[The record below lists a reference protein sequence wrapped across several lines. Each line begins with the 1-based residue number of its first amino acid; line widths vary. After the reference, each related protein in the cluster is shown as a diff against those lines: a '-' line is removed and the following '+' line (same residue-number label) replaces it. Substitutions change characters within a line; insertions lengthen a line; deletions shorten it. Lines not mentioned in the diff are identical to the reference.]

1 MAAEVPVPD
10 DEGEIDFGTA
20 IGAGADILAQ
30 GLYSAAEGV
39 GETFD
44 VDFLKKFGRE
54 GVERQKEELA
64 TATGLQQFREI
75 GGVGDTLEFAGEQIG
90 QQLPIMAPM
99 LAGAGVGAKVGS
111 AFGPVGTTVGAIAGG
126 ALAGIPLFYG
136 QNRERQKEV
145 SGSVQS
151 EGAAFATAIP
161 QAALDSALGAITLGL
176 GRVGGPALN
185 QLLDAGGGVL
195 TRGAKGFGFGS
206 ATEIPTEIGQQAL
219 ERYQA
224 GLELDSEDAVNEYI
238 DAGAAALF
246 VGGAFGSAGN
256 VAFGNRQTLAEMRA
270 EADDT
275 ALQQD
280 LETLL
285 AANNLKVDDL
295 TDEEIVEFAE
305 QEREKDPL
313 FDYILSS
320 GLADATKAKALRR
333 RMSEI
338 FTGVLSENQIPDPFQ
353 ADGYNPLQITED
365 QADRWGPALGAFR
378 DVDTDG
384 TVREETV
391 VANRGADPA
400 TLLLSDE
407 ETIQVAARYAE
418 RYPEI
423 NEILKAKVEPKVKLR
438 LLRRKLRELIP
449 ATEATGTGTAEIR
462 AGDFSTELQEER
474 GGIAPGAEGA
484 PRLADRTGQPAERG
498 ALLQQEQADQAIAEE
513 ILARGEQE
521 REDAQ
526 RRTTETL
533 EAASA
538 TVSPTSE
545 LTDQQFEPGQTL
557 EAAGRVLRGEQAST
571 LGPEAVA
578 TVEGERGNV
587 PTFRAVQDARERVNG
602 LLGRLESIG
611 SAGQEAAR
619 AVRERIEQRNLT
631 GDQALGMLRAAEAFA
646 ETLPVDAK
654 NVELRFLDKVMVG
667 AAAAEASGG
676 GATAQDV
683 PGRRLST
690 GNGLD
695 GIIEISL
702 AQPSS
707 VIRSTAAHEAF
718 HVMQDVYADVD
729 PGAANILNRTFGR
742 PNETKRL
749 KDLPSGV
756 IRMLKKAEF
765 APGQSF
771 WAELTA
777 MESAGG
783 APIQSGELQAYTYQA
798 YNLLKNQ
805 GKKVP
810 GLGGAMSR
818 YMIFNKKFFQ
828 RLANSLRGD
837 GFRTATEV
845 FAEVPQTAQR
855 RADVQPQT
863 VAGEQAS
870 MLDRLARRATGVD
883 TVQEGNV
890 TRRFGV
896 RDVPGFIQQRMGE
909 DQQPQAIT
917 NLLEDTDVTSEQ
929 ASALALRGIQIEPTL
944 ESLDGFKQD
953 DLYISLRQD
962 FPIDYKIAGTNETV
976 DRLHNFDM
984 RVYRSIGFKGLINTG
999 VQFQIDG
1006 TWSQPFVNYPYYS
1019 FDQIRRIIDDD
1030 NIKNKRNDNSRS
1042 TITYILKN
1050 IYESFNVIP
1059 TLREGKIQFE
1069 FKNSKEILEGDG
1081 LNIDELTNYEI
1092 RKKASQVVEPQIEE
1106 TSYYFSNVLFNNGL
1120 EAAHKKLNDLEELIK
1135 QQEEN
1140 FKKHNKA
1147 VALHLFPYSSALVAR
1162 HLKSD
1167 NPDIVTF
1174 SSSSRSGSRSRI
1186 YHSAGKKLADETGY
1200 EIRTYYEGDS
1210 QKSAYQFIVTPVV
1223 AQRLDAFTDGLPE
1236 LLNVDDLDYG
1246 VFKDSSV
1253 VKSFIENVLPNIQSK
1268 DPSAADIARKIH
1280 DLINDTVGIPYIE
1293 YVYGSLN
1300 EAAINDIA
1308 NLLNVGKDDVT
1319 KPDVSPETRALPEY
1333 DRTILEQVLQD
1344 LINEPATEQA
1354 STLALSM
1361 QRLDQRIPQ
1370 ADRVASPNPRAPL
1383 TANSFTSI
1391 LGGNGGGFNG
1401 NQADINRIFEE
1412 SIAETDDDGG
1422 TTARDAVAAVKMR
1435 PPNAAFWDRAF
1446 KQPNRVRYWYEASA
1460 EAFRDLTNFRTPEA
1474 LARFIDIVSGT
1485 SGGVEPYPNLMRAMG
1500 VASEDAQGIP
1510 IRTDLRD
1517 PASATK
1523 ALAPS
1528 DMETLKFGNFAGT
1541 MQFINGLTPKAPLS
1555 TNDTQ
1560 VASAFGFPG
1569 TALASKPIL
1578 YEVLSRFY
1586 QKLRDVQ
1593 NSGIAAGGQPY
1604 ESWQIQALGWVEE
1617 RGRKKETKQNV
1628 SDDYG
1633 EALPKIIS
1641 TLQANGVPVPGGQIT
1656 ETTLQDPRVP
1666 NLMSGTR
1673 RYFDQGRFATVET
1686 ASELT
1691 PEGKR
1696 AAEIYE
1702 YLRGREE
1709 IPWVRDAKKKYIRQ
1723 QRIPMEKLAR
1733 RKRTGD
1739 KKTADPSLLSN
1750 IMSELVGTKVE
1761 VSRVDPR
1768 NFTGWGTFESVMS
1781 PNLRIPMQFRVMET
1795 QGFASLTPVARRAL
1809 LAMLGKAL
1817 GQKAMA
1823 ASQFT
1828 PAADPANPDTFRV
1841 FVQTTDPANFNP
1853 TVIET
1858 FERDAGGFPLN
1869 IEEVPNGYT
1878 IDLNVGGFDVGP
1890 DLQTVQDAVSKNLG
1904 NQDATIVPMDYR
1916 SDYIEENGY
1925 VDENGN
1931 WNDVANYD
1939 SFINELLEQDD
1950 ASQSRDDTRG
1960 VGRGNRLKTRVL
1972 RDNITRFAS
1981 QLEEIAAARDDGFR
1995 EWSDGVEGLLAKER
2009 RKEDERRAKQAR
2021 IRTKD
2026 TLNAAKAAR
2035 KQMRTTG
2042 EQASVLSINTPAF
2055 KNWFKRSKVVD
2066 SQGNPLVVYHGSRS
2080 DIESFDPT
2088 VAGSNQGEFGQ
2099 AGMYFTEDPDY
2110 AQTYAM
2116 FAGVTQSNRG
2126 RAAAGQT
2133 IYPVYLSIQNPLVI
2147 QNPTFWESVRQRI
2160 RDRNKSRTERQ
2171 LDEHMRG
2178 KTALITKARRDEL
2191 EAQGFDGIIN
2201 ERANEIIAF
2210 RPTQI
2215 KSAFNQGTFDPQD
2228 ARIQASALGYNPIF
2242 AAGVQ
2247 PRPIQSLLSRVIP
2260 TSFKEFRRQMING
2273 FDPIADLEMRVNSG
2287 KLRDATRSAFKMA
2300 ELSLQLTGRTEA
2312 FLLNG
2317 PPVFDPNTGAV
2328 NADTTIGGL
2337 KDIFEPIGSGEKYLR
2352 FQDYA
2357 YARRA
2362 EELINDPNTKPEV
2375 KQNLEE
2381 SFPAELRQQA
2391 LALGNPEFDQ
2401 VLARYKA
2408 FNDAMLQYLVDT
2420 GLISEAQRDGMART
2434 SLYVPFYKLADE
2446 DAKEMNP
2453 DVLGPQLRSGLSNP
2467 DAGIKALTGEGGQ
2480 IGDLYENVIRNAQ
2493 TFLGAGLRNEAM
2505 RRSVDLM
2512 AEAEIG
2518 GVVREKMATTV
2529 TYKVG
2534 GQDRHY
2540 NIAKPNAAGQIDPD
2554 APALFSALTSF
2565 SRPQTEG
2572 ITRVMETVAN
2582 VFRAGITISP
2592 GFMVA
2597 NFIRGDLAGGVTA
2610 DAGLRPMVD
2619 SAIGLKA
2626 ALTNNQSVQDLKQL
2640 SGVGGYAFGGRPKG
2654 FANQLKRDFR
2664 KGEEVVGV
2672 TTKMSDVLVNL
2683 WNRAEAVGEAT
2694 ELATR
2699 EAIFRRLK
2707 EAGFNDLEA
2716 AYQGQALINYGRRGN
2731 PDSFAASA
2739 LGSLIP
2745 LVPFLNARVQGLYRT
2760 ASALSGK
2767 EATAKA
2773 TILKG
2778 MALTAASMALYAASS
2793 GDERWKEE
2801 PLERRLNY
2809 YILYLGDKKIL
2820 IPKPFEI
2827 GAIFSTLPEFFTDFV
2842 LGNIRGEDAARAAK
2856 LTFLN
2861 TFAFNPFPQAAL
2873 PILEVATN
2881 YDYFTGRPI
2890 ETAGVQRL
2898 PSGDRA
2904 YSTTSQTAIQ
2914 FGRLT
2919 GLSPL
2924 KFEQLVNGYLGSMG
2938 SLGLAAVDSVL
2949 SLTGAIPAKPAGIF
2963 ENEFGDAASFL
2974 SGLTRFV
2981 KESPDPANRF
2991 VGEFYEL
2998 KREVDEIYAAVQDRR
3013 KNGEIEAALDLM
3025 KENRK
3030 KLGMRTSL
3038 NRMQTTF
3045 TTLNREI
3052 RRVKRSDDLTP
3063 DQKKNR
3069 LNRLINQRNRIAGQT
3084 EKILERID

>member
-1 MAAEVPVPD
+1 MERSDFDARMAAEVPVPD

-20 IGAGADILAQ
+20 VGAGADILQQ

-39 GETFD
+39 GETFG
-44 VDFLKKFGRE
+44 VDFLKEFGRE

-75 GGVGDTLEFAGEQIG
+75 GGVGDTLEFATEQIG

-99 LAGAGVGAKVGS
+99 LAGAGVGAKLGS
-111 AFGPVGTTVGAIAGG
+111 AFGPIGTTVGAIAGG
-126 ALAGIPLFYG
+126 AIAGIPLFYG

-246 VGGAFGSAGN
+246 VGGTFGTAGN

-285 AANNLKVDDL
+285 AADNLKVDDL
-295 TDEEIVEFAE
+295 TDQEIVEFAE

-320 GLADATKAKALRR
+320 GLADATKAKVLRR

-338 FTGVLSENQIPDPFQ
+338 FTGVLSEQQ
-353 ADGYNPLQITED
+353 VANPVDEGAEPLRIGQDTLLQIEF
-365 QADRWGPALGAFR
+365 QPG
-378 DVDTDG
+378 
-384 TVREETV
+384 REETV
-391 VANRGADPA
+391 VAREGDRPV
-400 TLLLSDE
+400 TLLLNDE
-407 ETIQVAARYAE
+407 ETLRVAEGYRT
-418 RYPEI
+418 RFPEI
-423 NEILKAKVEPKVKLR
+423 DEILKSDFDNTLIKMRA
-438 LLRRKLRELIP
+438 LRRALAELIP
-449 ATEATGTGTAEIR
+449 GQQAVGAGTAEIR

-498 ALLQQEQADQAIAEE
+498 ALLQQEQADQAIAED
-513 ILARGEQE
+513 ILAEGEQE

-538 TVSPTSE
+538 TVSPASE
-545 LTDQQFEPGQTL
+545 LTDQQFEAQQTL
-557 EAAGRVLRGEQAST
+557 EAAGRVLRGEQSST

-578 TVEGERGNV
+578 TVEGERADV

-611 SAGQEAAR
+611 SGGIEAAR

-702 AQPSS
+702 GQPSS

-729 PGAANILNRTFGR
+729 PGAANILNRAFGR

-756 IRMLKKAEF
+756 VRMLKKAEF

-771 WAELTA
+771 WKQLTA

-818 YMIFNKKFFQ
+818 YMIFNKKFFE

-845 FAEVPQTAQR
+845 FAEVPQTAQQ

-870 MLDRLARRATGVD
+870 MLDRFARRATGIE
-883 TVQEGNV
+883 TVQDGNV

-896 RDVPGFIQQRMGE
+896 RDVPDLIRQRMDAGLPTQE
-909 DQQPQAIT
+909 IT
-917 NLLEDTDVTSEQ
+917 TLLEDTDITSEQ
-929 ASALALRGIQIEPTL
+929 ASALAVRGMRELEPRL
-944 ESLDGFKQD
+944 EEFDGFQQNDYQLK
-953 DLYISLRQD
+953 
-962 FPIDYKIAGTNETV
+962 IDQPFTFELAIAGTDETQEVQHDFNMGLYRQPNRDWQSTYVGFTIDGSYSQQRNIDIDYLANRITRAASRGDFESAAEELGRLQQRAAEINLV
-976 DRLHNFDM
+976 DPVANSPELKALQSALDRANPAVETGLNRLGFVAATRDIVSQFTQTESSDAKLAEKTAFKKEIQERVFDLADLLKQQVRIKKKHDT
-984 RVYRSIGFKGLINTG
+984 RVASELFPLASAMVARLIREDRPNL
-999 VQFQIDG
+999 VQF
-1006 TWSQPFVNYPYYS
+1006 TS
-1019 FDQIRRIIDDD
+1019 
-1030 NIKNKRNDNSRS
+1030 
-1042 TITYILKN
+1042 
-1050 IYESFNVIP
+1050 
-1059 TLREGKIQFE
+1059 
-1069 FKNSKEILEGDG
+1069 
-1081 LNIDELTNYEI
+1081 
-1092 RKKASQVVEPQIEE
+1092 ASQ
-1106 TSYYFSNVLFNNGL
+1106 T
-1120 EAAHKKLNDLEELIK
+1120 
-1135 QQEEN
+1135 
-1140 FKKHNKA
+1140 
-1147 VALHLFPYSSALVAR
+1147 
-1162 HLKSD
+1162 
-1167 NPDIVTF
+1167 
-1174 SSSSRSGSRSRI
+1174 GSRSRI
-1186 YHSAGKKLADETGY
+1186 YHKAGQKIADEYGY
-1200 EIRTYYEGDS
+1200 EVRTFYDDES
-1210 QKSAYQFIVTPVV
+1210 KRSANQFILSPETA
-1223 AQRLDAFTDGLPE
+1223 AQVDSFTTALPE
-1236 LLNVDDLDYG
+1236 FLNVSDADKKAFSEGYI
-1246 VFKDSSV
+1246 
-1253 VKSFIENVLPNIQSK
+1253 VKEFVNEILPNVIEGGENAL
-1268 DPSAADIARKIH
+1268 PTFARKIS
-1280 DLINDTVGIPYIE
+1280 DLIEERFGVDLMAGRVNISGPGAVQQIAQLFGLAPSTV
-1293 YVYGSLN
+1293 
-1300 EAAINDIA
+1300 EAVKAEA
-1308 NLLNVGKDDVT
+1308 T
-1319 KPDVSPETRALPEY
+1319 PEAQPETTEEISDSDALSMLRGIERLLS
-1333 DRTILEQVLQD
+1333 DDI
-1344 LINEPATEQA
+1344 TEQA

-1361 QRLDQRIPQ
+1361 ERLDQRIPQ

-1391 LGGNGGGFNG
+1391 LGGNGDGFKG
-1401 NQADINRIFEE
+1401 TQADINRIFEE

-1474 LARFIDIVSGT
+1474 LSRFIDIVSGT

-1528 DMETLKFGNFAGT
+1528 DMNTLKFGNFAGT

-1586 QKLRDVQ
+1586 QKLRNVQ
-1593 NSGIAAGGQPY
+1593 NAGLAAGEQPY
-1604 ESWQIQALGWVEE
+1604 ESWQVQALGWVEE

-1723 QRIPMEKLAR
+1723 QRIPMEELAR

-1869 IEEVPNGYT
+1869 IEEVVNGYT

-1890 DLQTVQDAVSKNLG
+1890 NLQTVQDAVSKNLG
-1904 NQDATIVPMDYR
+1904 NQDATIVPMDYQ

-1925 VDENGN
+1925 VDANG
-1931 WNDVANYD
+1931 DFQTVDGYD
-1939 SFINELLEQDD
+1939 SFINELLERDD

-1960 VGRGNRLKTRVL
+1960 VGRGNRLKTRSF
-1972 RDNITRFAS
+1972 RDNLTRFAA
-1981 QLEEIAAARDDGFR
+1981 QLEEISAARDDGFR

-2026 TLNAAKAAR
+2026 TLTAAKAAR

-2042 EQASVLSINTPAF
+2042 EQAS
-2055 KNWFKRSKVVD
+2055 
-2066 SQGNPLVVYHGSRS
+2066 
-2080 DIESFDPT
+2080 
-2088 VAGSNQGEFGQ
+2088 
-2099 AGMYFTEDPDY
+2099 
-2110 AQTYAM
+2110 
-2116 FAGVTQSNRG
+2116 
-2126 RAAAGQT
+2126 
-2133 IYPVYLSIQNPLVI
+2133 
-2147 QNPTFWESVRQRI
+2147 
-2160 RDRNKSRTERQ
+2160 
-2171 LDEHMRG
+2171 
-2178 KTALITKARRDEL
+2178 
-2191 EAQGFDGIIN
+2191 
-2201 ERANEIIAF
+2201 
-2210 RPTQI
+2210 
-2215 KSAFNQGTFDPQD
+2215 
-2228 ARIQASALGYNPIF
+2228 ALGYNPIF
-2242 AAGVQ
+2242 AAGAQ
-2247 PRPIQSLLSRVIP
+2247 TRPIQSLLSRVIP

-2317 PPVFDPNTGAV
+2317 PPVFDPDTGAV

-2337 KDIFEPIGSGEKYLR
+2337 KDIFQPIGSGEKYLR

-2401 VLARYKA
+2401 VLDRYKA
-2408 FNDAMLQYLVDT
+2408 FNDSMLQYLVDT
-2420 GLISEAQRDGMART
+2420 GLISEAQREGMART

-2446 DAKEMNP
+2446 DSKEMNP

-2518 GVVREKMATTV
+2518 GAQREKGPTTV

-2540 NIAKPNAAGQIDPD
+2540 NISKPNAAGQIDPD

-2572 ITRVMETVAN
+2572 IMRVMETVAN

-2592 GFMVA
+2592 GFMIA
-2597 NFIRGDLAGGVTA
+2597 NFIRGDLAGAVTA

-2640 SGVGGYAFGGRPKG
+2640 SGVGGYAFGGRSKG

-2683 WNRAEAVGEAT
+2683 WNRAESVGEAT

-2699 EAIFRRLK
+2699 EAIFRRMK

-2731 PDSFAASA
+2731 PDSLAATA
-2739 LGSLIP
+2739 LGQLIP

-2924 KFEQLVNGYLGSMG
+2924 KFEQLINGYLGSMG

-2963 ENEFGDAASFL
+2963 ENEVGDAASFL

-3045 TTLNREI
+3045 TDLNREI

>member
-1 MAAEVPVPD
+1 MAAEVPIPD
-10 DEGEIDFGTA
+10 DEGEINLGTA
-20 IGAGADILAQ
+20 LDVGTDILQQ
-30 GLYSAAEGV
+30 GYYSAAEGL
-39 GETFD
+39 GESFD
-44 VDFLKKFGRE
+44 VDFLKKYGRE
-54 GVERQKEELA
+54 GVAQQKEDLA
-64 TATGLQQFREI
+64 ESTGLQQFREI
-75 GGVGDTLEFAGEQIG
+75 DGIGDTVEFAVEQIG

-99 LAGAGVGAKVGS
+99 LAGSLAGGKVGAMIG
-111 AFGPVGTTVGAIAGG
+111 AAGANPITVGAGAIIGGIAGG
-126 ALAGIPLFYG
+126 ALASIPLFYG

-151 EGAAFATAIP
+151 EGAAFLTAIP
-161 QAALDSALGAITLGL
+161 QAAAESVISAVTLGVGKVGAPAIT
-176 GRVGGPALN
+176 N
-185 QLLDAGGGVL
+185 LLYSGGGVF
-195 TRGAKGFGFGS
+195 TRAARGFGGG
-206 ATEIPTEIGQQAL
+206 ALVEVPTEIGQQAL
-219 ERYQA
+219 ERMQA
-224 GLELDSEDAVNEYI
+224 GLEVFSEDAELEYI
-238 DAGAAALF
+238 DAAAAALF
-246 VGGAFGSAGN
+246 VGGAFGTAGN

-275 ALQQD
+275 ALKSD

-285 AANNLKVDDL
+285 ANESVEVDDL
-295 TDEEIVEFAE
+295 TDQEIMEFAE
-305 QEREKDPL
+305 KNRENDPL
-313 FDYILSS
+313 FAYIVDS
-320 GLADATKAKALRR
+320 GLAEPTKIKTLRR
-333 RMSEI
+333 RMSEV
-338 FTGVLSENQIPDPFQ
+338 FTGVLSENQIQDPLQ
-353 ADGYNPLQITED
+353 ADGYNPLQIAED
-365 QADRWGPALGAFR
+365 QADRRGPALGTFQ

-384 TVREETV
+384 TIREETV

-407 ETIQVAARYAE
+407 ETIQVAAQYAE

-423 NEILKAKVEPKVKLR
+423 NEILKAEVEPKVKVR

-498 ALLQQEQADQAIAEE
+498 ALLEQEQADQAIAED

-545 LTDQQFEPGQTL
+545 LTDQQFETGQTL

-587 PTFRAVQDARERVNG
+587 PTFRAVQDARDRVNG
-602 LLGRLESIG
+602 LLDKLEGVG
-611 SAGQEAAR
+611 SGGIEAAR

-631 GDQALGMLRAAEAFA
+631 GDQALGMLRGAEAFA

-654 NVELRFLDKVMVG
+654 NVQLRFLDKVMLG

-676 GATAQDV
+676 GATAQEG

-702 AQPSS
+702 GEPSS

-729 PGAANILNRTFGR
+729 PGAANILNRAFGR

-749 KDLPSGV
+749 KDLPSGI

-765 APGQSF
+765 APGASF
-771 WAELTA
+771 WKELTA
-777 MESAGG
+777 NESKND
-783 APIQSGELQAYTYQA
+783 APIQSGELQAYSYQA

-818 YMIFNKKFFQ
+818 YMIFNKKFFE
-828 RLANSLRGD
+828 RLGNSLRGD

-845 FAEVPQTAQR
+845 FAEVPQTARQ
-855 RADVQPQT
+855 RADGGVQSQT

-870 MLDRLARRATGVD
+870 VLDRLARRATGVER
-883 TVQEGNV
+883 VQEGNV

-896 RDVPGFIQQRMGE
+896 RDVPDLIRQRMDAGLPTQE
-909 DQQPQAIT
+909 IT
-917 NLLEDTDVTSEQ
+917 SLLEDTDVTSEQ
-929 ASALALRGIQIEPTL
+929 ASALALRGMRELEPRL
-944 ESLDGFKQD
+944 EEFNGFDQTEYSFKIDQPFSFDLD
-953 DLYISLRQD
+953 
-962 FPIDYKIAGTNETV
+962 IAGTEDSTQV
-976 DRLHNFDM
+976 QHDFQMRLSRNPNAKWKDTYVAF
-984 RVYRSIGFKGLINTG
+984 T
-999 VQFQIDG
+999 IDG
-1006 TWSQPFVNYPYYS
+1006 SYSQQRDNDIEYLASRISTAADRGDFERAVEMVGRLTRRAAEKNYVDPTVNSPEFEAFRDFAS
-1019 FDQIRRIIDDD
+1019 DD
-1030 NIKNKRNDNSRS
+1030 KS
-1042 TITYILKN
+1042 TRDKKVDDLKN
-1050 IYESFNVIP
+1050 
-1059 TLREGKIQFE
+1059 L
-1069 FKNSKEILEGDG
+1069 L
-1081 LNIDELTNYEI
+1081 L
-1092 RKKASQVVEPQIEE
+1092 
-1106 TSYYFSNVLFNNGL
+1106 
-1120 EAAHKKLNDLEELIK
+1120 
-1135 QQEEN
+1135 QQQRIT
-1140 FKKHNKA
+1140 KKHNTR
-1147 VALHLFPYSSALVAR
+1147 VASELFPLASAMVAR
-1162 HLKSD
+1162 HIREDRPNILQ
-1167 NPDIVTF
+1167 F
-1174 SSSSRSGSRSRI
+1174 SSSSKTGSRSRI
-1186 YHSAGKKLADETGY
+1186 YHKAGQKIADEYGY
-1200 EIRTYYEGDS
+1200 EVRTFYDDESKRYAHQYILSPET
-1210 QKSAYQFIVTPVV
+1210 A
-1223 AQRLDAFTDGLPE
+1223 AQLDAFTNGLPE
-1236 LLNVDDLDYG
+1236 FLGMTENDKS
-1246 VFKDSSV
+1246 VFSESPTVSTFLSD
-1253 VKSFIENVLPNIQSK
+1253 VLPNVVREGADGINKFARNIKEIVEDSLGIDLVTDRLGTLNASAVRQIADLFGLTATSK
-1268 DPSAADIARKIH
+1268 DLTVEERRNEDADQSALDRLRRSLFS
-1280 DLINDTVGIPYIE
+1280 DDGGI
-1293 YVYGSLN
+1293 
-1300 EAAINDIA
+1300 
-1308 NLLNVGKDDVT
+1308 
-1319 KPDVSPETRALPEY
+1319 
-1333 DRTILEQVLQD
+1333 
-1344 LINEPATEQA
+1344 TEQA
-1354 STLALSM
+1354 STLALTM
-1361 QRLDQRIPQ
+1361 ERLDQRIPQ

-1391 LGGNGGGFNG
+1391 LGGNGSGFNG

-1422 TTARDAVAAVKMR
+1422 TTARDAVKAVKMR
-1435 PPNAAFWDRAF
+1435 APSADFWNKAF
-1446 KQPNRVRYWYEASA
+1446 KMPNRVRYWYEASA
-1460 EAFRDLTNFRTPEA
+1460 EAFRDLTNFRSPEA

-1528 DMETLKFGNFAGT
+1528 DMDTLKFGNFAGT

-1593 NSGIAAGGQPY
+1593 NAGLAAGEQPY

-1617 RGRKKETKQNV
+1617 RGRKKETKKNV

-1641 TLQANGVPVPGGQIT
+1641 TLQANGVPIPGGQIT

-1723 QRIPMEKLAR
+1723 QRIPMEELAR

-1858 FERDAGGFPLN
+1858 FEKDAGGFPLN

-1878 IDLNVGGFDVGP
+1878 IDLNIGGFDVGP
-1890 DLQTVQDAVSKNLG
+1890 NRQTVQDAVDKHLD
-1904 NQDATIVPMDYR
+1904 NQITTISPMDYR

-1925 VDENGN
+1925 VDDNGN

-1939 SFINELLEQDD
+1939 TYINELLEQDD
-1950 ASQSRDDTRG
+1950 AVQIRDNARG
-1960 VGRGNRLKTRVL
+1960 VGRENRSQAGAFRSNL
-1972 RDNITRFAS
+1972 TRFAA
-1981 QLEEIAAARDDGFR
+1981 QLEEISAARDDGFR

-2021 IRTKD
+2021 ISTKD

-2042 EQASVLSINTPAF
+2042 EQAS
-2055 KNWFKRSKVVD
+2055 
-2066 SQGNPLVVYHGSRS
+2066 
-2080 DIESFDPT
+2080 
-2088 VAGSNQGEFGQ
+2088 
-2099 AGMYFTEDPDY
+2099 
-2110 AQTYAM
+2110 
-2116 FAGVTQSNRG
+2116 
-2126 RAAAGQT
+2126 
-2133 IYPVYLSIQNPLVI
+2133 
-2147 QNPTFWESVRQRI
+2147 
-2160 RDRNKSRTERQ
+2160 
-2171 LDEHMRG
+2171 
-2178 KTALITKARRDEL
+2178 
-2191 EAQGFDGIIN
+2191 
-2201 ERANEIIAF
+2201 
-2210 RPTQI
+2210 
-2215 KSAFNQGTFDPQD
+2215 
-2228 ARIQASALGYNPIF
+2228 ALGYNPIF
-2242 AAGVQ
+2242 AAGAQ
-2247 PRPIQSLLSRVIP
+2247 TRPIKSILSKLIP
-2260 TSFKEFRRQMING
+2260 TSLKEFRQQMVNG
-2273 FDPIADLEMRVNSG
+2273 FDPLADLEMRVNSG
-2287 KLRDATRSAFKMA
+2287 KLRDATKSAFKMA
-2300 ELSLQLTGRTEA
+2300 ELSLQLTGRTES

-2317 PPVFDPNTGAV
+2317 PPVFNQETGGVSA
-2328 NADTTIGGL
+2328 NMEIGGL
-2337 KDIFEPIGSGEKYLR
+2337 KDIFEPIGAGEKYLR

-2362 EELINDPNTKPEV
+2362 DELINDPMAQEIIDPTTGKVSYPALDAARAELAQSTNFINRLKEQPRSPERDKNIRDFSVENQRFKNQVKRVEKSIEV
-2375 KQNLEE
+2375 KKNLEE

-2401 VLARYKA
+2401 VLDRYKA
-2408 FNDAMLQYLVDT
+2408 FNDSMLQYLVDT

-2446 DAKEMNP
+2446 DSKEMNS
-2453 DVLGPQLRSGLSNP
+2453 DVLGPKLRSGLSNP

-2493 TFLGAGLRNEAM
+2493 VFLGAGLRNEAM

-2512 AEAEIG
+2512 GEAEIG
-2518 GVVREKMATTV
+2518 GVQREKGPTTV

-2554 APALFSALTSF
+2554 APALFTALTSF

-2572 ITRVMETVAN
+2572 IVRAMETVAN
-2582 VFRAGITISP
+2582 VFRSGITISP

-2597 NFIRGDLAGGVTA
+2597 NFIRGDLAGAVTT
-2610 DAGLRPMVD
+2610 DGHLRLLID
-2619 SAIGLKA
+2619 STIGLKA
-2626 ALTNNQSVQDLKQL
+2626 ALSNNQSVQDLKQQ

-2654 FANQLKRDFR
+2654 FASKLKRDFR

-2672 TTKMSDVLVNL
+2672 TTKMSDVLANL
-2683 WNRAEAVGEAT
+2683 WGKAEAVGEAT

-2699 EAIFRRLK
+2699 EAIFRRMQ
-2707 EAGFNDLEA
+2707 EAGFNDVEA
-2716 AYQGQALINYGRRGN
+2716 AYQALALVNYSRRGN
-2731 PDSFAASA
+2731 PDSLAASA
-2739 LGSLIP
+2739 LATFIP

-2760 ASALSGK
+2760 ASAVSGK
-2767 EATAKA
+2767 EANAKA

-2778 MALTAASMALYAASS
+2778 MALTGASMALYALSS

-2801 PLERRLNY
+2801 PIERKLNY
-2809 YILYLGDKKIL
+2809 YIFYPTKDTKIL
-2820 IPKPFEI
+2820 IPKPFEV
-2827 GAIFSTLPEFFTDFV
+2827 GAIFSTIPEFFTDLV
-2842 LGNIRGEDAARAAK
+2842 MGNITGKDAARAAK
-2856 LTFLN
+2856 MTVLN
-2861 TFAFNPFPQAAL
+2861 TFGFNPVPQAVL
-2873 PILEVATN
+2873 PFIEVATN
-2881 YDYFTGRPI
+2881 YDFFTDRAL

-2904 YSTTSQTAIQ
+2904 YSTTSQTAAA
-2914 FGRLT
+2914 FGQAT
-2919 GLSPL
+2919 GLSPI
-2924 KFEQLVNGYLGSMG
+2924 KFEQIIKGYLGSMG
-2938 SLGLAAVDSVL
+2938 SLGLSAVDSVL
-2949 SLTGAIPAKPAGIF
+2949 SATGAVPAKPAGIF
-2963 ENEFGDAASFL
+2963 ENEFADGASFL
-2974 SGLTRFV
+2974 TGLTRFV
-2981 KESPDPANRF
+2981 KESPDSANKF
-2991 VGEFYEL
+2991 VGDFYTL

-3013 KNGEIEAALDLM
+3013 KNGEVEAALDLM
-3025 KENRK
+3025 RENRK
-3030 KLGMRTSL
+3030 KLGARSSL
-3038 NRMQTTF
+3038 NSMQKTMS
-3045 TTLNREI
+3045 TLNREI
-3052 RRVKRSDDLTP
+3052 QRVKRTERMDSN
-3063 DQKKNR
+3063 QKKQR
-3069 LNRLINQRNRIAGQT
+3069 LQRLINQRNRVAGQT
-3084 EKILERID
+3084 ERILERIN